1 MTLKELLPKLSR
13 AELCHRLETADHAL
27 MRLENMLSL
36 YNERGGNV
44 NPLVDESF
52 VETERHVRQVRAE
65 LRDETQAFLDN
76 GGYTA

>member
-13 AELCHRLETADHAL
+13 AELAHRLEHADHAL
-27 MRLENMLSL
+27 MRVENMLSL

-52 VETERHVRQVRAE
+52 VEAERRVNAVRAE

>member
-13 AELCHRLETADHAL
+13 AELCHRLEHADHAL
-27 MRLENMLSL
+27 MRLENMLSM

-52 VETERHVRQVRAE
+52 VEAEKKINTVRAE
-65 LRDETQAFLDN
+65 LREETQAFLDRDVF
-76 GGYTA
+76 A